1 MTGLAT
7 LGVRYWHKADICYS
21 TAYVRFRGK
30 ADILFYWKCL
40 RLTKADLSLMT
51 QARVRL

>member
-1 MTGLAT
+1 MNTN
-7 LGVRYWHKADICYS
+7 VRYWHLADMAS
-21 TAYVRFRGK
+21 ALHMSAFGGK